1 MHLAKITRLIVQ
13 NIRRN
18 LGHFSMSA
26 IGIIIGIASLSFFVA
41 LRNGVKVWIH
51 SEDILPLNKIEI
63 VPKKTSIDGP
73 IEKFTPI
80 NDDAVKKMRQRPEGV
95 AA

>member
-1 MHLAKITRLIVQ
+1 MRLGKILRLIIQ

-18 LGHFSMSA
+18 SGHFSMSA

-41 LRNGVKVWIH
+41 LRNGVKAWIH

-63 VPKKTSIDGP
+63 VPKKSNLNDTNP
-73 IEKFTPI
+73 KYKKFEPLNERAIE
-80 NDDAVKKMRQRPEGV
+80 
-95 AA
+95 